1 MVDQTDSVVTC
12 HHRAVMRRYRHGR
25 CAGRSPETGAYR
37 AVLGQLDKRKA
48 TTVSIEEVSKLS
60 PSLSLGAAQMLPGY
74 GT

>member
-1 MVDQTDSVVTC
+1 
-12 HHRAVMRRYRHGR
+12 MRRYRHGR

-37 AVLGQLDKRKA
+37 GVLDKRKT

-74 GT
+74 GTLEEQRAGGVVPYLEL